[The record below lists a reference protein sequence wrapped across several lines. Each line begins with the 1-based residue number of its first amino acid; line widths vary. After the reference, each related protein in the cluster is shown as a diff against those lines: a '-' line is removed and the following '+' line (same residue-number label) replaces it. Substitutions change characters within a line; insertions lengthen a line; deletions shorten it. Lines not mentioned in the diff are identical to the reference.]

1 MAMETTSSN
10 SEPYYAQDDVS
21 EALRRDA
28 LANPTSDDNPWYD
41 ANIHGDF
48 SEDGS

>member
-1 MAMETTSSN
+1 METTTSSD
-10 SEPYYAQDDVS
+10 SDPYYAQDDTS
-21 EALRRDA
+21 EAIRRSVLVGD
-28 LANPTSDDNPWYD
+28 TSEDNPWYD